1 MYLKYV
7 LSYRK
12 KNGLFFNRHLI
23 NIRFGVFI
31 NRTRASRVY
40 KDLRYCDRN
49 KTLCIEGKS
58 HFNS

>member
-7 LSYRK
+7 LFYRK
-12 KNGLFFNRHLI
+12 KNGFFFNRYFI

-31 NRTRASRVY
+31 NRIRVFRVY

-58 HFNS
+58 YFNL